1 MPFER
6 FLKDMEIIARLDDE
20 PNDVGGLNAGEL
32 KEKFDEA
39 GQAVKSYVNQTL
51 LPGLEGEGAAGDI
64 GATPF
69 GKVTGTSVQEQLRQI
84 SGSVEQV
91 ALGQIPDGSIGADKL
106 ADGAIGPE
114 KLADHSIGPDKLVGA
129 LRSYY
134 VRFEAEDWTGEE
146 LRIPQEVHRL
156 PTALTVLARTLHMQ
170 VHRSARDYAQGQVEE
185 AKTKFVAAQAAALA
199 ANSAKAG
206 TYPVAG
212 DGHVML
218 SWEQVQYYLLE
229 GVLAPDQTARDKA
242 AQLGF
247 DWQGVETCRVDSPA
261 SLDQL
266 LSAAYLPALGGSM
279 AALDGLWSLE
289 CLQGLRF
296 RAAVAGKVGVG
307 KKYDLFGRMSGSTWG
322 VYESQVRLDGESG
335 ELILSAPQPYAGE
348 LLVIVSPGV
357 G

>member
-51 LPGLEGEGAAGDI
+51 LPGLEHAGAAGDI

-91 ALGQIPDGSIGADKL
+91 ALGQIPDG
-106 ADGAIGPE
+106 
-114 KLADHSIGPDKLVGA
+114 SIGPDKLVGA

-247 DWQGVETCRVDSPA
+247 DWQGVETCRVESPA

-266 LSAAYLPALGGSM
+266 LAAAYLPALGGSS

-296 RAAVAGKVGVG
+296 RAAVAGKVGEG